1 MPRTMDGMLQDQ
13 SERGEGRCKE
23 TLHKLQRKIISR
35 TKRKT
40 IMAYKKKEVLVQ
52 TKFTR
57 VYEDEDTKSVWTYDL
72 SKTTSGPVSVETTY
86 KNLPT
91 VTKKKKATKKASKA
105 KKTPVR

>member
-1 MPRTMDGMLQDQ
+1 
-13 SERGEGRCKE
+13 
-23 TLHKLQRKIISR
+23 
-35 TKRKT
+35 
-40 IMAYKKKEVLVQ
+40 MAYKKKEVLVQ

-105 KKTPVR
+105 KKTPVSKASKSKPCKQKNNYCSRKCSGAGNNRNSKL